1 MNKFIVSSLNKWY
14 QETDTRIKLQ
24 HAYMALAI
32 VGIIVAGLVGLVRY
46 EVGQTL
52 VTISF
57 VCLGVFV
64 FNAIAWALL
73 NGLVLIRLGNNTKPK
88 ATTKKK

>member
-1 MNKFIVSSLNKWY
+1 MNKFFVSTLNKWY
-14 QETDTRIKLQ
+14 QETDSRVKLQ

-32 VGIIVAGLVGLVRY
+32 IGIIVAGLVGLVRY

-57 VCLGVFV
+57 ICLGVFIV
-64 FNAIAWALL
+64 NAIAWALL
-73 NGLVLIRLGNNTKPK
+73 NGLVLMRLEKNVKPK
-88 ATTKKK
+88 TTSKKK